1 MAFFSQDYTHPNA
14 QAVRDKKSVSANT
27 TGPNA
32 PAKIDPTSYRNAF
45 VAGLKDSNP
54 RSFEIYSQVFSA
66 KNAEDTQHKIDDL
79 NDQPNFTNKGDQA
92 LAKDFVKKYAEG
104 VDRDL
109 LSKDDAINQ
118 QTIAAYQAKQPGEG
132 VRDIAV
138 DTSSR
143 IKYAGASGTQIA

>member
-1 MAFFSQDYTHPNA
+1 M
-14 QAVRDKKSVSANT
+14 
-27 TGPNA
+27 
-32 PAKIDPTSYRNAF
+32 
-45 VAGLKDSNP
+45 
-54 RSFEIYSQVFSA
+54 
-66 KNAEDTQHKIDDL
+66 
-79 NDQPNFTNKGDQA
+79 
-92 LAKDFVKKYAEG
+92 
-104 VDRDL
+104 

>member
-1 MAFFSQDYTHPNA
+1 MAFFSQDYTNPNA

-45 VAGLKDSNP
+45 VAELKKNP
-54 RSFEIYSQVFSA
+54 PSRELYSQVFSA
-66 KNAEDTQHKIDDL
+66 KDAEDTQHKIDGL
-79 NDQPNFTNKGDQA
+79 NDQPNFTDKGDQA
-92 LAKDFVKKYAEG
+92 LAKDFVSKYAEG
-104 VDRDL
+104 VKRAL
-109 LSKDDAINQ
+109 LPEDEAINQ

-143 IKYAGASGTQIA
+143 IKYAGGSGTQIA

>member
-1 MAFFSQDYTHPNA
+1 MAFFSQDYTNPNA

-45 VAGLKDSNP
+45 VAKLNENP
-54 RSFEIYSQVFSA
+54 LSRKLYSQVFSA
-66 KNAEDTQHKIDDL
+66 KKAEDTQHKIDGL
-79 NDQPNFTNKGDQA
+79 NDQPNFTDKGDQA
-92 LAKDFVKKYAEG
+92 LAKDFVSKYAEG
-104 VDRDL
+104 VKRAL
-109 LSKDDAINQ
+109 LPEDEAINQ

>member
-1 MAFFSQDYTHPNA
+1 MAFFSQDYTNPNA

-45 VAGLKDSNP
+45 VAELNENP
-54 RSFEIYSQVFSA
+54 PSRKLYSQVFSA
-66 KNAEDTQHKIDDL
+66 KKAEDTQHKIDGL
-79 NDQPNFTNKGDQA
+79 NDQPNFTDKGDQA

-109 LSKDDAINQ
+109 LSKDEAINQ